1 MKLKNL
7 EIRLQKVQG
16 FKNPKADLEQ
26 YMTPAPLAA
35 RFLFDAFL
43 HGDLEDMRVL
53 DLGCGTGM
61 LSVGAALLG
70 AEVVGID
77 GDSSALKTAEENAAA
92 QNLDITFRHE
102 VIRAETAEADA
113 YDTVIMN
120 PPFGAQNEHA
130 DRPFIEAALLS
141 APVVWGIFNKGSIPF
156 IRAYTKDTAEITDK
170 VAAKLSIPKQ
180 FVFHTKDIVEIPVE
194 IVRLERHG

>member
-7 EIRLQKVQG
+7 EIRLQKVAG
-16 FKNPKADLEQ
+16 FEKPKAEFEQ

-43 HGDLEDMRVL
+43 HGDIEGMKVL

-70 AEVVGID
+70 GNVTGVD
-77 GDSSALKTAEENAAA
+77 GDSSALLTAEKNAAS
-92 QNLDITFRHE
+92 QKLDITFRQE
-102 VIRAETAEADA
+102 IIRSETAEADA

-130 DRPFIEAALLS
+130 DRPFIESALIS

-156 IRAYTKDTAEITDK
+156 IKAYTKDSAEITDK
-170 VAAKLSIPKQ
+170 VAAKLSIPRQ
-180 FVFHTKDIVEIPVE
+180 FFFHTKDIMEIPVE
-194 IVRLERHG
+194 IVRLERYG

>member
-1 MKLKNL
+1 MKPKNL
-7 EIRLQKVQG
+7 EIHLQKVQG
-16 FKNPKADLEQ
+16 FKNPVAGLEQ

-43 HGDLEDMRVL
+43 HGDIEGMKVL

-70 AEVVGID
+70 GDVTGVD
-77 GDSSALKTAEENAAA
+77 GDSSALLTAEENAAL
-92 QNLDITFRHE
+92 QKLDITFRRE
-102 VIRAETAEADA
+102 VVRAETAEADS

-130 DRPFIEAALLS
+130 DRPFIEAALIS

-156 IRAYTKDTAEITDK
+156 IKAYTKDSAEITDK
-170 VAAKLSIPKQ
+170 VAAKLSIPRQ
-180 FVFHTKDIVEIPVE
+180 FFFHTKDIMEIPVE
-194 IVRLERHG
+194 IVRLERYG

>member
-7 EIRLQKVQG
+7 EIRLQKVAG
-16 FKNPKADLEQ
+16 FEKPKVEFEQ

-43 HGDLEDMRVL
+43 HGDIEGMKVL

-70 AEVVGID
+70 GNVTGVD
-77 GDSSALKTAEENAAA
+77 GDSSALLTAEKNAAS
-92 QNLDITFRHE
+92 QKLDITFRQE
-102 VIRAETAEADA
+102 IIRSETAEADA

-130 DRPFIEAALLS
+130 DRPFIEAALIS

-156 IRAYTKDTAEITDK
+156 IKAYTKDSAEITDK
-170 VAAKLSIPKQ
+170 VAAKLSIPRQ
-180 FVFHTKDIVEIPVE
+180 FFFHTKDIMEIPVE
-194 IVRLERHG
+194 IVRLERYG

>member
-7 EIRLQKVQG
+7 EIHLQKVQG
-16 FKNPKADLEQ
+16 FRNPVAGLEQ
-26 YMTPAPLAA
+26 YMMPAPLAA

-43 HGDLEDMRVL
+43 HGDIEGMKVL
-53 DLGCGTGM
+53 DLGCGTVM

-70 AEVVGID
+70 GDVTGVD
-77 GDSSALKTAEENAAA
+77 GDSSALLTAEENAAS
-92 QNLDITFRHE
+92 QKLDITFRRE
-102 VIRAETAEADA
+102 VVRAETAEADS

-130 DRPFIEAALLS
+130 DRPFIEAALIS

-156 IRAYTKDTAEITDK
+156 IKAYTKDTAEITDI
-170 VAAKLSIPKQ
+170 VAAKLSIPRQ
-180 FVFHTKDIVEIPVE
+180 FFFHTKDIMEIPVE
-194 IVRLERHG
+194 IVRLERYG

>member
-7 EIRLQKVQG
+7 EIHLQKVQG
-16 FKNPKADLEQ
+16 FRNPVAGLEQ

-43 HGDLEDMRVL
+43 HGDIEGMKVL
-53 DLGCGTGM
+53 DLGCGKVM

-70 AEVVGID
+70 GDVTGVD
-77 GDSSALKTAEENAAA
+77 GDSSALLTAEENAAS
-92 QNLDITFRHE
+92 QKLDITFRRE
-102 VIRAETAEADA
+102 VVRAETAEADS

-130 DRPFIEAALLS
+130 DRPFMIS

-156 IRAYTKDTAEITDK
+156 IKAYTKDTAEITDI
-170 VAAKLSIPKQ
+170 VAAKLSIPRQ
-180 FVFHTKDIVEIPVE
+180 FFFHTKDIMEIPVE
-194 IVRLERHG
+194 IVRLERYG

>member
-7 EIRLQKVQG
+7 EIHLQKVQG
-16 FKNPKADLEQ
+16 FRNPVAGLEQ

-43 HGDLEDMRVL
+43 HGDIEGMKVL

-70 AEVVGID
+70 GDVTGVD
-77 GDSSALKTAEENAAA
+77 GDSSALLTAEENAAS
-92 QNLDITFRHE
+92 QKLDITFRRE
-102 VIRAETAEADA
+102 VVRAETAEADS

-130 DRPFIEAALLS
+130 DRPFIEAALIS
-141 APVVWGIFNKGSIPF
+141 ASVVWGIFNKGSIPF
-156 IRAYTKDTAEITDK
+156 IKAYTKDTAEITDK
-170 VAAKLSIPKQ
+170 VAAKLSIPRQ
-180 FVFHTKDIVEIPVE
+180 FFFHTKDIMEIPVE
-194 IVRLERHG
+194 IVRLERYG

>member
-7 EIRLQKVQG
+7 EIHLQKVSG
-16 FKNPKADLEQ
+16 FKNPVAGLEQ
-26 YMTPAPLAA
+26 YLTPAPLAA
-35 RFLFDAFL
+35 RFLFDCFL
-43 HGDLEDMRVL
+43 HGDLEDMKVL

-61 LSVGAALLG
+61 LSIGAALLG
-70 AEVVGID
+70 AEVTGVD
-77 GDSSALKTAEENAAA
+77 VDHSALAVAEENAAA
-92 QNLDITFRHE
+92 QKLDITFRRE

-156 IRAYTKDTAEITDK
+156 IKAYTKDSAEITDK
-170 VAAKLSIPKQ
+170 VAAKLSIPRQ
-180 FVFHTKDIVEIPVE
+180 FAFHTKDVVEIPVE
-194 IVRLERHG
+194 IVRLERNG

>member
-7 EIRLQKVQG
+7 EIRLQKVAG
-16 FKNPKADLEQ
+16 FEKPKVEFEQ

-43 HGDLEDMRVL
+43 HGDIEGMKVL

-70 AEVVGID
+70 GDVTGID
-77 GDSSALKTAEENAAA
+77 GDSSALLTAEKNAAS
-92 QNLDITFRHE
+92 QKLDITFRQE
-102 VIRAETAEADA
+102 IIRSETAEADA

-130 DRPFIEAALLS
+130 DRPFIEAALIS

-156 IRAYTKDTAEITDK
+156 IKAYTKDSAEITDK
-170 VAAKLSIPKQ
+170 VAAKLSIPRQ
-180 FVFHTKDIVEIPVE
+180 FFFHTKDIMEIPVE
-194 IVRLERHG
+194 IVRLERYG

>member
-7 EIRLQKVQG
+7 EIHLQKVQG
-16 FKNPKADLEQ
+16 FRNPVAGLEQ

-43 HGDLEDMRVL
+43 HGDIEWMKVL
-53 DLGCGTGM
+53 DLGCGTVM

-70 AEVVGID
+70 GDVTGVD
-77 GDSSALKTAEENAAA
+77 GDSSALLTAEENAAS
-92 QNLDITFRHE
+92 QKLDITFRRE
-102 VIRAETAEADA
+102 VVRAETAEADS

-130 DRPFIEAALLS
+130 DRPFIEAALIS

-156 IRAYTKDTAEITDK
+156 IKAYTKDTAEITDI
-170 VAAKLSIPKQ
+170 VAAKLSIPRQ
-180 FVFHTKDIVEIPVE
+180 FFFHTKDIMEIPVE
-194 IVRLERHG
+194 IVRLERYG

>member
-16 FKNPKADLEQ
+16 FERPKANLEQ

-43 HGDLEDMRVL
+43 HGDLEDLRVL

-70 AEVVGID
+70 AAVTGID
-77 GDSSALKTAEENAAA
+77 EDAAALETAEENAAS
-92 QNLDITFRHE
+92 QNLSICFRQE
-102 VIRAETAEADA
+102 IIRQETAEPDA

-130 DRPFIEAALLS
+130 DRPFIEAALIS

-156 IRAYTKDTAEITDK
+156 IKAYTNGSAEITDK
-170 VAAKLSIPKQ
+170 ISAKLSIPKQ

-194 IVRLERHG
+194 IVRLERHD

>member
-7 EIRLQKVQG
+7 EIHLQKVQG
-16 FKNPKADLEQ
+16 FRNPVAGLEQ

-43 HGDLEDMRVL
+43 HGDIEGMKVL

-70 AEVVGID
+70 GNVTGVD
-77 GDSSALKTAEENAAA
+77 GDASALLTAEENAAS
-92 QNLDITFRHE
+92 QKLDITFRRE
-102 VIRAETAEADA
+102 VVRAETAEADS

-130 DRPFIEAALLS
+130 DRP
-141 APVVWGIFNKGSIPF
+141 
-156 IRAYTKDTAEITDK
+156 
-170 VAAKLSIPKQ
+170 
-180 FVFHTKDIVEIPVE
+180 
-194 IVRLERHG
+194 

>member
-7 EIRLQKVQG
+7 EIRLQKVAG
-16 FKNPKADLEQ
+16 FEKPKVEFEQ

-43 HGDLEDMRVL
+43 HGDIEGMKVL

-70 AEVVGID
+70 GDVTGVD
-77 GDSSALKTAEENAAA
+77 GDSSALLTAEKNAAS
-92 QNLDITFRHE
+92 QKLDITFRQE
-102 VIRAETAEADA
+102 IIRSETAEADA

-130 DRPFIEAALLS
+130 DRPFIEAALIS

-156 IRAYTKDTAEITDK
+156 IKAYTKDSAEITDK
-170 VAAKLSIPKQ
+170 VAAKLSIPRQ
-180 FVFHTKDIVEIPVE
+180 FFFHTKDIMEIPVE
-194 IVRLERHG
+194 IVRLERYG